1 MSIKKN
7 ILNDQELKRRDMRK
21 GRFDLQENDEINIKE
36 EKIQIT
42 TNTTRE
48 INIEEMAKNNI
59 IIGTCTD
66 LEKQYLRLTTLPNPS
81 QVRPEHVLKKS
92 LKMLK
97 KKWKNNEADY
107 NYISEQFRSIR
118 QVN

>member
-7 ILNDQELKRRDMRK
+7 ILNDQELKKRDIRK
-21 GRFDLQENDEINIKE
+21 GRFDIQENDENALKE
-36 EKIQIT
+36 DKIQ
-42 TNTTRE
+42 NNKE
-48 INIEEMAKNNI
+48 INIEEIAKNNI

-81 QVRPEHVLKKS
+81 QVRPEHILKKS

-118 QVN
+118 QVI